1 MVNTFILLVLIE
13 LVKIELALTE
23 LIDGRLKAAVIT
35 ATEELI
41 EDAKICCVEREFIL
55 YVDK

>member
-1 MVNTFILLVLIE
+1 
-13 LVKIELALTE
+13 VKE
-23 LIDGRLKAAVIT
+23 LIDGLLKTAVTAA
-35 ATEELI
+35 AEELI